1 MSHSEELRA
10 KVRLAEPGLLEVS
23 EHFWTH
29 PQMADMFPEYLFM
42 MHSIIRSSVS
52 LINSAAEVGG
62 RARAPRICCAGKSRT
77 TTGRMRWKRR
87 STMSGCWMI

>member
-52 LINSAAEVGG
+52 LINSAAESAEERGLRGSTVLENRELLQDACGG
-62 RARAPRICCAGKSRT
+62 RDAAR
-77 TTGRMRWKRR
+77 
-87 STMSGCWMI
+87 